1 MHHKTT
7 SYPEM
12 RKEIVQK
19 INERYWYMVY
29 VKSSGILSKINN
41 FETTANFETLLRQ
54 MYVHGA
60 NIARGNITAFC

>member
-7 SYPEM
+7 GYPEM

-29 VKSSGILSKINN
+29 VKTSGIISKINN
-41 FETTANFETLLRQ
+41 FETTVRLLRQ

-60 NIARGNITAFC
+60 NIARET